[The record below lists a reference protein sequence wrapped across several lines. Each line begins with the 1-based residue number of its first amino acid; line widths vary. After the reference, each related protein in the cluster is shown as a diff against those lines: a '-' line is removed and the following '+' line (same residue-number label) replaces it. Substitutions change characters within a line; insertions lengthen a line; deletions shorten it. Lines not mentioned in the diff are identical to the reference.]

1 MLASSPSPK
10 PRRVTVIAL
19 PVSLDSNVT
28 VNSQASGKS
37 SRDWLQ
43 RGDRIVRLANVP
55 VYRRSDVWVLNSVHP
70 VGAEIEVEFIRDNQ
84 LLRARGRTV
93 PVSERLVGE

>member
-1 MLASSPSPK
+1 M
-10 PRRVTVIAL
+10 
-19 PVSLDSNVT
+19 
-28 VNSQASGKS
+28 
-37 SRDWLQ
+37 
-43 RGDRIVRLANVP
+43 RLANVP